1 MSTPP
6 NSPTNFTTTSGT
18 FAKVESKSKAR
29 ARSRSSIDLGALT
42 GESCY
47 AEKWHTEEKCGLI
60 FHHGVKCDI

>member
-6 NSPTNFTTTSGT
+6 NSPTNFTTTTTGT
-18 FAKVESKSKAR
+18 LTKVESKSKAR

-47 AEKWHTEEKCGLI
+47 AEK
-60 FHHGVKCDI
+60 

>member
-6 NSPTNFTTTSGT
+6 NSPTNFTTTTGT
-18 FAKVESKSKAR
+18 LTKVESKSKAR

-47 AEKWHTEEKCGLI
+47 AEK
-60 FHHGVKCDI
+60 